1 MRENM
6 SSHSAWFAVGFSFVT
21 LGLVYG
27 VWYSFSVFFVALLE
41 EFGWSRSMGAGAFSV
56 FIIVS
61 GTIGPYIG
69 NLVYSAGPRK
79 IIILGS
85 ILLGAGLA
93 LCSTTQT
100 AWHFYIFFSV
110 VTALGLGTAGWVPN
124 VVLVQQWFKEK
135 KGLPMGIISSGI
147 GIGILACVPLIQYLI
162 TRTGWRMAY
171 RVMAVS
177 IPLVVISMAIVFL
190 KRPPRKVSS
199 HTGIGSQPTF
209 VKNSLM
215 VNQEWASRS
224 WTVREA
230 LTTRQFWL
238 LALSSLLSSLVT
250 QSVFAHQVAF
260 FVDHGLEALFASYIV
275 GIVGMVSLGS
285 KILWGTVSDR
295 IGREMTYTMGAACY
309 LLGLTALILFDAF
322 PSPVL
327 TYFFPVFFGMGY
339 ASTAALPPLITA
351 DLFEGRAYG
360 GIFGWLMMLVA
371 MGGAFGAWFAGFLYD
386 TLGSYVPVF
395 FILMV
400 GASFSCLSIWWAA
413 PRKIRA
419 VPGKRKEAQR
429 IHGAPRAKA
438 VVPP

>member
-1 MRENM
+1 MRDDT
-6 SSHSAWFAVGFSFVT
+6 SSHSAWFAVGFSFLT

-61 GTIGPYIG
+61 GTIGPYVG

-79 IIILGS
+79 VIILGS

-100 AWHFYIFFSV
+100 AWQFYLFFSV
-110 VTALGLGTAGWVPN
+110 VTALGLGTSGWVPN

-171 RVMAVS
+171 RVMAVF
-177 IPLVVISMAIVFL
+177 IPLAVISMALVFL
-190 KRPPRKVSS
+190 KRPPRKVFS
-199 HTGIGSQPTF
+199 HTEIGSQPTF
-209 VKNSLM
+209 VKDSLT
-215 VNQEWASRS
+215 VNEEWASRS
-224 WTVREA
+224 WTVRQA

-238 LALSSLLSSLVT
+238 LALSSLLSSVVT

-309 LLGLTALILFDAF
+309 LLGLTSLILFSAF

-327 TYFFPVFFGMGY
+327 TYLFPIFFGMGY

-351 DLFEGRAYG
+351 DLFEGGAYG

-395 FILMV
+395 VILMM
-400 GASFSCLSIWWAA
+400 GASFSCLCIWWAA
-413 PRKIRA
+413 PRRIRA
-419 VPGKRKEAQR
+419 VPGKRKEDQR
-429 IHGAPRAKA
+429 IPKIFPQAG
-438 VVPP
+438 

>member
-1 MRENM
+1 M
-6 SSHSAWFAVGFSFVT
+6 SSHAPWFAVGFSFVT

-41 EFGWSRSMGAGAFSV
+41 EFGWSRSMGAGAFSG

-61 GTIGPYIG
+61 GTIGPYVG

-79 IIILGS
+79 VIILGS

-93 LCSTTQT
+93 LCSTTRT
-100 AWHFYIFFSV
+100 AWHFYLFFSV
-110 VTALGLGTAGWVPN
+110 VTALGLGTSGWVPN

-135 KGLPMGIISSGI
+135 KGLPVGIISSGI
-147 GIGILACVPLIQYLI
+147 GIGILACVPVIQYLI

-171 RVMAVS
+171 RIMAVC
-177 IPLVVISMAIVFL
+177 IPLVVISMALVFL

-199 HTGIGSQPTF
+199 HTEMGSQPTF
-209 VKNSLM
+209 VENALT
-215 VNQEWASRS
+215 VNEEWVSRS

-238 LALSSLLSSLVT
+238 VALSSLLSSVVT

-260 FVDHGLEALFASYIV
+260 FVDHGLEALLASYIV
-275 GIVGMVSLGS
+275 GIVGVVSLGS

-309 LLGLTALILFDAF
+309 LLGLTALILFSASA
-322 PSPVL
+322 SPVF
-327 TYFFPVFFGMGY
+327 TYLFPIFFGIGY

-351 DLFEGRAYG
+351 DLFEGNAYG

-371 MGGAFGAWFAGFLYD
+371 MGGAFGAWLAGFLYD

-395 FILMV
+395 VILMM
-400 GASFSCLSIWWAA
+400 GASFSCLCIWWAA
-413 PRKIRA
+413 PRRIRA
-419 VPGKRKEAQR
+419 VPGKRKKDER
-429 IHGAPRAKA
+429 IPKTYPQAG
-438 VVPP
+438 

>member
-1 MRENM
+1 MRDDM
-6 SSHSAWFAVGFSFVT
+6 SSRSAWFAVWFSFVT

-27 VWYSFSVFFVALLE
+27 VWYSFSVFFVALLK

-61 GTIGPYIG
+61 GTIGPYVG

-79 IIILGS
+79 VIILGS

-100 AWHFYIFFSV
+100 AWHFYLFFSV

-147 GIGILACVPLIQYLI
+147 GIGILVCVPLIQYLI
-162 TRTGWRMAY
+162 TQTGWRMAY
-171 RVMAVS
+171 RVMSVS
-177 IPLVVISMAIVFL
+177 IPLVVISLAIVFL

-199 HTGIGSQPTF
+199 HTEIGSQPTF
-209 VKNSLM
+209 VKSSLM
-215 VNQEWASRS
+215 VNEEWASRS

-238 LALSSLLSSLVT
+238 LALSSLLGSLVN

-285 KILWGTVSDR
+285 KIFWGTVSDR
-295 IGREMTYTMGAACY
+295 IGREMTYSMGAACY
-309 LLGLTALILFDAF
+309 LLGLTTLILFSAF

-327 TYFFPVFFGMGY
+327 TYLFSIFFGMGY

-395 FILMV
+395 VILMV
-400 GASFSCLSIWWAA
+400 GASFSCLCIWWAA

-419 VPGKRKEAQR
+419 VPGKRKEDRR
-429 IHGAPRAKA
+429 IHGTYPQAS
-438 VVPP
+438 

>member
-1 MRENM
+1 MRDNM
-6 SSHSAWFAVGFSFVT
+6 PLHFAWYAVGVSFAT

-41 EFGWSRSMGAGAFSV
+41 EFGWSRSMGAGAFSM

-61 GTIGPYIG
+61 GTIGPYVG
-69 NLVYSAGPRK
+69 NIVYSAGPRK
-79 IIILGS
+79 VIILGS
-85 ILLGAGLA
+85 ILMGVGLA

-100 AWHFYIFFSV
+100 PWHFYIFFSV
-110 VTALGLGTAGWVPN
+110 VTALGLGMTGWVPN

-147 GIGILACVPLIQYLI
+147 GVGILVCVPAIQYLI
-162 TRTGWRMAY
+162 LRTGWRMAY
-171 RVMAVS
+171 RIMAVS
-177 IPLVVISMAIVFL
+177 IPVAVISMAILFL
-190 KRPPRKVSS
+190 KRPAPSVS
-199 HTGIGSQPTF
+199 HHPEIGSRQAF
-209 VKNSLM
+209 VKNPL
-215 VNQEWASRS
+215 VIDEEWASRS
-224 WTVREA
+224 WTVPEA

-275 GIVGMVSLGS
+275 GTVGMVSLGG

-295 IGREMTYTMGAACY
+295 IGREMTYTMGATCY
-309 LLGLTALILFDAF
+309 LLGLSTLILFSIF
-322 PSPVL
+322 HSPVL
-327 TYFFPVFFGMGY
+327 TYLFSIFFGLGY

-371 MGGAFGAWFAGFLYD
+371 MGGAFGAWLAGFLYD
-386 TLGSYVPVF
+386 NLGSYVPVF
-395 FILMV
+395 VILMI
-400 GASFSCLSIWWAA
+400 GAIISCLSIWWAA
-413 PRKIRA
+413 PRRIRA
-419 VPGKRKEAQR
+419 VPGKRIPGTDLQAS
-429 IHGAPRAKA
+429 
-438 VVPP
+438 